1 MASIFAGDPVGRL
14 NPQTVTGIGTLASV
28 SGLTVAHKSLG
39 TQIQSTFTLTNVAQ
53 SVVNGTEYQGT
64 LLFTF
69 PKGKISNVGS
79 ELIIA
84 QKTTSILADT
94 LNASSTGAIS
104 LGTATASSTTLS
116 TTMANFVP
124 STAFTSSATINVAGT
139 AVTGYKDEVADDNI
153 KVLDG
158 SSTAKA
164 LYLNTAYATTA
175 NVDADATQT
184 LTGTIV
190 VVWQFWGGTVAAF
203 EA

>member
-1 MASIFAGDPVGRL
+1 MSSIFAGDPVGRL

-28 SGLTVAHKSLG
+28 SGLTVSHKSLG

-53 SVVNGTEYQGT
+53 SVVNGTEYQST

-69 PKGKISNVGS
+69 PKGKISNIGS
-79 ELIIA
+79 ELTIA

-104 LGTATASSTTLS
+104 LGTAAASNVALT

-164 LYLNTAYATTA
+164 LYLNTAYATTGD
-175 NVDADATQT
+175 VDADATQT

-190 VVWQFWGGTVAAF
+190 VVWQFWGGTVASF